1 MEAVGETVLSENTSK
16 STRPIPE
23 DTAVLKNVS
32 KAIEP
37 AVETIINKI
46 VFSTETKNGGNIAE
60 PEVS

>member
-16 STRPIPE
+16 STIPE